1 MDSISNIDQNIS
13 ENTRSVA
20 FDKARAH
27 DIQLRQKSTELE
39 ALFITQLFKAMEKTI
54 PDAGLYGSKR
64 NNLPSMMFSS
74 VMGEAVAK
82 QGGLGLSEMIYNSLK
97 DKDLDNIDEQIKNDS
112 FINSYN
118 ILSTME
124 SFHDE

>member
-1 MDSISNIDQNIS
+1 VDSISNIDQNIS

-20 FDKARAH
+20 FDQARAH

>member
-1 MDSISNIDQNIS
+1 VDSISNIDQNIS

>member
-1 MDSISNIDQNIS
+1 
-13 ENTRSVA
+13 
-20 FDKARAH
+20 
-27 DIQLRQKSTELE
+27 
-39 ALFITQLFKAMEKTI
+39 
-54 PDAGLYGSKR
+54 
-64 NNLPSMMFSS
+64 
-74 VMGEAVAK
+74 MGEAVAK